1 MAVCVGFVR
10 SQSSTSAWT
19 RCARRAVR
27 GRLCAEHRDGLDG
40 ALLGIL
46 KFEDLLALALGRLAP
61 KTKKRRGKIRKRS
74 SPAWDTRNV
83 AAATTTPER
92 LEPDPARA
100 CPAPTLN
107 SETVPKPSLT
117 QV

>member
-1 MAVCVGFVR
+1 
-10 SQSSTSAWT
+10 
-19 RCARRAVR
+19 
-27 GRLCAEHRDGLDG
+27 LCAEHRDGLDG